1 MALATYSDLKTTIA
15 NYLARS
21 DLTSQIPD
29 FITLAENRLRRE
41 LRIRQM
47 LKVVTASTVGN
58 DSTLSLPSDF
68 LELRDLHIDSN
79 PDQALEY
86 YNPNIF
92 FRNAM
97 TKVLGVPKK
106 YTILA
111 SELQFAPIPDG
122 VYTMEMLYY
131 AAPVY
136 LSDSNPS
143 NAFLANCPDALIY
156 ASLGEAEPYLMNDER
171 LATWAAL
178 YQRAIDSLTAADDRG
193 EYSAVPLTM
202 TLARR

>member
-1 MALATYSDLKTTIA
+1 MALATYSDLKTSIA

-21 DLTSQIPD
+21 DLTTQIPD

-47 LKVVTASTVGN
+47 LKVVTASTTGN
-58 DSTLSLPSDF
+58 DATLSLPSDF

-136 LSDSNPS
+136 LSNANPS

>member
-21 DLTSQIPD
+21 DLTTQIPD

-47 LKVVTASTVGN
+47 LKVVTASTTGN
-58 DSTLSLPSDF
+58 DATLSLPSDF

>member
-1 MALATYSDLKTTIA
+1 MALATYSDLKTTVA

-47 LKVVTASTVGN
+47 LKVVTASTTGN
-58 DSTLSLPSDF
+58 DASLSLPSDF

-136 LSDSNPS
+136 LSDANPS

>member
-47 LKVVTASTVGN
+47 LKVVTASTTGN
-58 DSTLSLPSDF
+58 DATLSLPSDF

>member
-1 MALATYSDLKTTIA
+1 MALATYSDLKTTVA

-58 DSTLSLPSDF
+58 DATLSLPSDF

-136 LSDSNPS
+136 LSDANPS

-156 ASLGEAEPYLMNDER
+156 ASLGEAERYLMNDER